1 MKMSL
6 SRMKST
12 YKYKRRP
19 GRFMRCESK
28 LFNLITV
35 ADTVN
40 ASRAGSFS
48 LKHSQIK
55 RSWLV
60 YVWQLKC
67 FQVPEHGCHET
78 DFIKDRV
85 LYPTRTISHQKRPNL
100 HSYIPP
106 TIFSYA
112 VITRCH
118 SVPLRYNIMRHLWCC
133 TILNEVPIKKHGY
146 IGCSA
151 CDSNPYLA
159 VRRPTGNFQRT
170 GKITRSALED
180 RKEAKLSVESSG

>member
-6 SRMKST
+6 CRKKST

-19 GRFMRCESK
+19 GRFVWRESK

-40 ASRAGSFS
+40 ASRAGNFS
-48 LKHSQIK
+48 LKHCQTK

-67 FQVPEHGCHET
+67 FQVPEHGRHET

-85 LYPTRTISHQKRPNL
+85 LYPIRPISHQKRLYLHPNT
-100 HSYIPP
+100 PR

-118 SVPLRYNIMRHLWCC
+118 SVPPRYNIMRHLWCC

-146 IGCSA
+146 IGCCEWNSKQT
-151 CDSNPYLA
+151 LA
-159 VRRPTGNFQRT
+159 ARLWKFQRT
-170 GKITRSALED
+170 GKVTRSASED
-180 RKEAKLSVESSG
+180 WKEVWLSVESSG